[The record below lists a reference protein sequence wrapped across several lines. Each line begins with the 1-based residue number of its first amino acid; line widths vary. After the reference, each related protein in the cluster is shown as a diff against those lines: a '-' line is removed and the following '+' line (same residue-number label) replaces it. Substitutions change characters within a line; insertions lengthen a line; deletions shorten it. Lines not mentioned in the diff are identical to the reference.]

1 MRLLVLGGNGML
13 GHKLVEILSASFEVH
28 TTIRKTI
35 PEYVKLPTP
44 SGSILEGLDV
54 LDNHRLAVVIKTINP
69 DVIVNA
75 VGIIKQRHASMRD
88 FIMVNSLFPLRLK
101 RLCLE
106 RRLVHISTDCVFS
119 GRRGNYTE
127 LDNPDPMDIYG
138 ISKWAGEACAN
149 KSLVLRT
156 SIIGWQVQDFN
167 GLLSWFMKSR
177 GSVKGY
183 TRAIFSG
190 LTSSVLSSLIA
201 NVITNHHGMTGVY
214 HVAGL
219 PISKYDLLCGLRD
232 ALGLATVIE
241 PDGSFVC
248 DRSLCGDKFFG
259 ATHWI
264 APAWVDMLDGLARE
278 WAGYSELYERKK
290 TP

>member
-1 MRLLVLGGNGML
+1 MKLLVLGGNGML

-35 PEYVKLPTP
+35 PEYAKLPTP
-44 SGSILEGLDV
+44 SGSILEGLDI
-54 LDNHRLAVVIKTINP
+54 LDNRRLAAVIKMINP

-75 VGIIKQRHASMRD
+75 VGVIKQRHASMRD

-101 RLCLE
+101 WLCPD
-106 RRLVHISTDCVFS
+106 RRLIHISTDCVFS

-127 LDNPDPMDIYG
+127 LDSPDPMDIYG
-138 ISKWAGEACAN
+138 ITKWAGEASVN

-156 SIIGWQVQDFN
+156 SVIGWQVQDFN
-167 GLLSWFMKSR
+167 GLLSWFVKS
-177 GSVKGY
+177 SAPVKGY

-201 NVITNHHGMTGVY
+201 NIITNHQGMTGVY
-214 HVAGL
+214 HVASL

-241 PDGSFVC
+241 PDDSFVC
-248 DRSLCGDKFFG
+248 DRSLCGDKFRS
-259 ATHWI
+259 ATHWT
-264 APAWVDMLDGLARE
+264 APAWVDMLGGLARE
-278 WAGYSELYERKK
+278 WTGYSELYERNKIR
-290 TP
+290 